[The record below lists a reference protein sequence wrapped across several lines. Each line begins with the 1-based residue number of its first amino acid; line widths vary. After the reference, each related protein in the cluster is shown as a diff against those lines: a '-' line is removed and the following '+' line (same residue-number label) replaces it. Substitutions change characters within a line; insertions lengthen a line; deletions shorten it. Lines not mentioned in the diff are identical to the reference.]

1 MTDWFKDQVVEL
13 IPPLRGYAMTL
24 AGSGPEADDLVQEAL
39 MRAWRSREGFQA
51 GTNMKAWLFKIVRN
65 AFYTHAVKRRNTVQD
80 VDGRMAAQ
88 LSASPEQEWR
98 LRYGELLAA
107 LQRLTPEAR
116 EALLL
121 VAGSGLSYEDAAEV
135 CGCAVGT
142 MKSRVNRAR
151 DRLAEL
157 VDVDFR
163 AGKRR
168 SNAEYPRT
176 VLRSSERTTL
186 RLSWL

>member
-1 MTDWFKDQVVEL
+1 MSDWFKDQVVEL

-24 AGSGPEADDLVQEAL
+24 VGSSAEADDLVQEAL
-39 MRAWRSREGFQA
+39 MRAWRSRDGFQA

-88 LSASPEQEWR
+88 LSASPDQEWR
-98 LRYGELLAA
+98 LRYGELLGA

-157 VDVDFR
+157 VDVDLR
-163 AGKRR
+163 PGKRR
-168 SNAEYPRT
+168 QSATYART
-176 VLRSSERTTL
+176 VFA
-186 RLSWL
+186 